1 MNAMMSDIV
10 FPRRVRSFVRRMGRL
25 SDRQKRGVES
35 LSKYEIIF
43 NPGQPMVWD
52 DYFDDQAMRVLDIGF
67 GMGHSLLA
75 QATHMP
81 EAQFLGVDVHL
92 PGVGALCAGLS
103 EQALDNVRVYAD
115 DVVPLIQ
122 HPDSAHVFD
131 RVQLFCPDP
140 WPKQKHHKRR
150 LVQVPFLADIWRI
163 TRPGALL
170 HLATDWQPYAD
181 HMLSVIA
188 KSAHW
193 QMAEDAIAKPV
204 INARPCSQF
213 QTRGERL
220 GHQMTD
226 WVVQR
231 VS

>member
-1 MNAMMSDIV
+1 MSRQISDIS
-10 FPRRVRSFVRRMGRL
+10 FPRRIRSFVRRMGRL
-25 SDRQKRGVES
+25 SDRQKRGIES
-35 LSKYEIIF
+35 LSEYEINF
-43 NPGQPMVWD
+43 NPKQSMAWN
-52 DYFDDQAMRVLDIGF
+52 DYFDDKAMRVLDIGF
-67 GMGHSLLA
+67 GMGHSLLS
-75 QATHMP
+75 QAANMP

-92 PGVGALCAGLS
+92 PGVGALCAGLH
-103 EQALDNVRVYAD
+103 EQALSNVRVYAD

-122 HPDSAHVFD
+122 HQDSVHVFD

-150 LVQVPFLADIWRI
+150 LVQVNFLADIWRL

-170 HLATDWQPYAD
+170 HLATDWEPYAD
-181 HMLSVIA
+181 YMLSVIDQ
-188 KSAHW
+188 SAHW
-193 QMAEDAIAKPV
+193 QMASDAIAKP
-204 INARPCSQF
+204 IIHARPRSQF

-220 GHQMTD
+220 GHRMTD

>member
-1 MNAMMSDIV
+1 MNAMMPDIS

-35 LSKYEIIF
+35 LSKYEINF
-43 NPGQPMVWD
+43 NPKQSMVWAD
-52 DYFDDQAMRVLDIGF
+52 CFDDKAMRVLDIGF
-67 GMGHSLLA
+67 GMGHSLLM
-75 QATHMP
+75 QAAHMP

-92 PGVGALCAGLS
+92 PGVGALCAGLG
-103 EQALDNVRVYAD
+103 EQGLSNVRVYAD

-122 HPDSAHVFD
+122 HQDSAHVFD

-150 LVQVPFLADIWRI
+150 LVQVSFLADIWRL
-163 TRPGALL
+163 TRPGAML

-188 KSAHW
+188 KSTHW
-193 QMAEDAIAKPV
+193 QMAPDTIAKPI
-204 INARPCSQF
+204 INARPRSQF

-220 GHQMTD
+220 GHVMTD
-226 WVVQR
+226 WVLQR
-231 VS
+231 A